1 MARLK
6 ENLLYMMIHDF
17 LTDYLTKKRNCS
29 SHTVKAY
36 RTALNQ
42 LLDFTKEQ
50 KQIRLV
56 DITFDILNDGM
67 AEKYL
72 DFLEE
77 TKKCSI
83 KTRNY
88 RLNCLRAFYS
98 YATMRDASLVVY
110 QSTLFQIP
118 FKKTE
123 KVETVDY
130 LSKGA
135 VQALLAQ
142 PDAGSK
148 KGTRDLF
155 LMSLMYDT
163 AARVQEIIDLKIC
176 DIRLGDTPQV
186 KLHGKGNKSRSI
198 PLMKDTV
205 SHYHRYMRVFHPGE
219 PEYSRKQLFY
229 TIRKNVCSPI
239 SDDTVRA
246 FMNGY
251 AKTAHVAFP
260 EVPEKIHPHIFR
272 HSRAMHLYQHGMDLT
287 MVSQWLGHADIS
299 TTLIYAHA
307 DTEMKRKAM
316 EEATGDYFPK
326 VSAEESPYDVN
337 DDAVLKRLYGLK

>member
-1 MARLK
+1 
-6 ENLLYMMIHDF
+6 
-17 LTDYLTKKRNCS
+17 
-29 SHTVKAY
+29 
-36 RTALNQ
+36 
-42 LLDFTKEQ
+42 
-50 KQIRLV
+50 
-56 DITFDILNDGM
+56 M

-88 RLNCLRAFYS
+88 RLNCLQAFYS
-98 YATMRDASLVVY
+98 YAAMRDTSLVVY

-130 LSKGA
+130 LSRGA
-135 VQALLAQ
+135 IQAMLAQ
-142 PDAGSK
+142 PDASSK

-155 LMSLMYDT
+155 LMTLMYDT
-163 AARVQEIIDLKIC
+163 AARVQEVIDLKIS
-176 DIRLGDTPQV
+176 DVRLGDTPQV
-186 KLHGKGNKSRSI
+186 KLQGKGNKSRSV

-205 SHYHRYMRVFHPGE
+205 SHYHKYMQMFHPGE
-219 PEYSRKQLFY
+219 PGHSRKPLFY

-239 SDDTVRA
+239 SDDTIRA

-251 AKTAHVAFP
+251 AKTAHLAYP
-260 EVPEKIHPHIFR
+260 KVPERIHPHIFR

-287 MVSQWLGHADIS
+287 MVSQWLGHANLS
-299 TTLIYAHA
+299 KTLIYAHA
-307 DTEMKRKAM
+307 DTEMKRKAI
-316 EEATGDYFPK
+316 EEATGDYLPK